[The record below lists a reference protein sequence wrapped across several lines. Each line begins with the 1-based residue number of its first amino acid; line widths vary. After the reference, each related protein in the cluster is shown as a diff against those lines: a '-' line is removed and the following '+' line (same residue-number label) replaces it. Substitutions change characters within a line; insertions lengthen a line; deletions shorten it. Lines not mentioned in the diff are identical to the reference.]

1 MNSKELL
8 TLVDCPNCYEYLT
21 ENNSLTQCSKC
32 GESYAINDGILCTAL
47 VDYNQNSN
55 PIQRWMENSAVAQI
69 YNAAW
74 RPFWFFFMKGS
85 FSFQEEIGFYR
96 DQVSKQQG
104 LVLDLCCGPGYF
116 TNKLDLKNQLLGVD
130 LSLPMLKNAR
140 DGMNQATGKE
150 LEYIQ
155 GSVYKLPFKPG
166 KVGGVVLAGALHL
179 LTDLENLFKEIS
191 RVLASGGVF
200 TGSVYSLS
208 TNPVLGFAQK
218 INQAASGLIPHKF
231 STVDRLAKQNQMT
244 LVAQRKSLFTNFF
257 SYQKE

>member
-8 TLVDCPNCYEYLT
+8 KLVDCPNCYEDLT
-21 ENNSLTQCSKC
+21 EIKSLIQCSKC
-32 GESYAINDGILCTAL
+32 SESYAINDGILCTAPI
-47 VDYNQNSN
+47 DHNQNSN

-74 RPFWFFFMKGS
+74 RPFWFFFMKGN
-85 FSFQEEIGFYR
+85 FTFEEEISFYR
-96 DQVSKQQG
+96 EQVSKQQG

-116 TNKLDLKNQLLGVD
+116 TNKLRLENQLLGVD
-130 LSLPMLKNAR
+130 LSLPMLKNA
-140 DGMNQATGKE
+140 QKSISKAKTKQ
-150 LEYIQ
+150 LAYIQ

-166 KVGGVVLAGALHL
+166 NVNGVVLAGALHL

-191 RVLASGGVF
+191 RVLASGGIF

-218 INQAASGLIPHKF
+218 VNQSASGLIPHEF
-231 STVDRLAKQNQMT
+231 ATVNRLAKENKMT

>member
-1 MNSKELL
+1 
-8 TLVDCPNCYEYLT
+8 
-21 ENNSLTQCSKC
+21 
-32 GESYAINDGILCTAL
+32 
-47 VDYNQNSN
+47 
-55 PIQRWMENSAVAQI
+55 
-69 YNAAW
+69 
-74 RPFWFFFMKGS
+74 MKGS

-96 DQVSKQQG
+96 EQVSKQQG

-140 DGMNQATGKE
+140 NGMNQATGNE

-218 INQAASGLIPHKF
+218 INQTASGLIPHKF

-244 LVAQRKSLFTNFF
+244 LIAQRKSLFTNFF